1 LYDVVFRSPVLFA
14 QRKAF
19 LFSALRSV
27 TGKQKAGIRPLT
39 EFTSGGEHFAVPAGT
54 VLISSKTGFD
64 E

>member
-1 LYDVVFRSPVLFA
+1 
-14 QRKAF
+14 

-27 TGKQKAGIRPLT
+27 TGKQKTGIRPPT
-39 EFTSGGEHFAVPAGT
+39 EFTSGGGHFAVPAGT